1 MTVLDFPTPTHVGHI
16 HEHGGAS
23 WMWDGVAWMQ
33 YVPDEPSVIVSDDAP
48 TDVPE
53 GTVWFDSLTAQ
64 TLVLY
69 GTAWVEIGATGV
81 TSSSSGGG
89 GGGGTG
95 QVIIDSD
102 DILVE
107 EDGQLMLVHS
117 TTTINGISFA
127 LGGGGTLDTDD
138 ISEGATNQYFTDERA
153 LSAVGQAIV
162 DGDQQGITV
171 TYDEVS
177 HSIDFAVAPGGIADS
192 SITSV
197 KLNLSYADQTSFPA
211 ATLGKV
217 AYSLADSA
225 LYFADGGVWVRLA
238 EQTETSLAI
247 ATAESNSVSYT
258 NTSVSTATTAIQSYA
273 NAAVLVETNARIAAD
288 IYAIDSDQTIIAS
301 AMFG

>member
-1 MTVLDFPTPTHVGHI
+1 
-16 HEHGGAS
+16 
-23 WMWDGVAWMQ
+23 MWDGVAWMQ

-81 TSSSSGGG
+81 TASSSSDG

-95 QVIIDSD
+95 QVIVDSD

-117 TTTINGISFA
+117 TTTINGIPFA
-127 LGGGGTLDTDD
+127 LGGSDTLDTDD

-153 LSAVGQAIV
+153 LAAVGQAIA

-177 HSIDFAVAPGGIADS
+177 HSIDFMVAPGGIADS

-197 KLNLSYADQTSFPA
+197 KLNLSYADQASFPA

-238 EQTETSLAI
+238 EQTETLSAI

-273 NAAVLVETNARIAAD
+273 DAAVLVETNARIAAD
-288 IYAIDSDQTIIAS
+288 LYAIDSDQTIIAS